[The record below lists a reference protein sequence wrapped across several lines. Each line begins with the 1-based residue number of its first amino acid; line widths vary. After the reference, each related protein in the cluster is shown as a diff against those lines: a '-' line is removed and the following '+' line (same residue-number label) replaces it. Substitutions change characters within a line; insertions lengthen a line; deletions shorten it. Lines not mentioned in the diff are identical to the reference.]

1 MKKFNIIL
9 IIIDAVRSIE
19 TGLDE
24 RDRLKVFSELKD
36 RDYLEFDKMV
46 VSGPS
51 SVMSAVSMLT
61 GTASFK
67 LARNYNDFR
76 WERGLY
82 NIVNDD
88 LKELNY
94 SLHGLF
100 GTKEM
105 RDKMKQ
111 VFPPI
116 KSNLLPGD
124 MRLSQ
129 KKWTNDQLYRLTS
142 KYLKDE
148 IIPSDSPFFLM
159 TWFNSRFD
167 YQTSDIIERLIS
179 DLEKQDFYDETLIM
193 VTSDHG
199 YPDQRRGLASDGVDL
214 QAAGKKHDMIVTDDN
229 ITVPFAI
236 KFPEEVL
243 SNYTNLR
250 NLVSDG
256 KVINSI
262 ISQGSIAPT
271 IYQINQIRNKD
282 YHFNFEQK
290 SIIDQLLDFNDE
302 LIFRTDAR
310 FIFQPNRV
318 ISLRAKN
325 AKFVIDH
332 DNEEEYFYDLLKDP
346 NEENEISFLDNKE
359 LESQLRK
366 AYSDTESYALS
377 VWRQRIE
384 ASLTESWINDLR
396 RLSNNEH
403 LDIVFLGF
411 TIFIV
416 PVINAIESMGINVN
430 LYVADESSINK
441 INKLVR
447 HIKPKL
453 YKQELLGNGLVVIE
467 DTLSEPLLEELG
479 KLKIDKYLIM
489 DINLKISSNILMIRA
504 KGIWNLIMT
513 PLKKMMIK
521 RELYKQE
528 PLLLFQDIGYLLK
541 RAFQNIFLGMKRKY

>member
-430 LYVADESSINK
+430 LYVEA
-441 INKLVR
+441 
-447 HIKPKL
+447 
-453 YKQELLGNGLVVIE
+453 
-467 DTLSEPLLEELG
+467 
-479 KLKIDKYLIM
+479 LI
-489 DINLKISSNILMIRA
+489 A
-504 KGIWNLIMT
+504 K
-513 PLKKMMIK
+513 
-521 RELYKQE
+521 
-528 PLLLFQDIGYLLK
+528 
-541 RAFQNIFLGMKRKY
+541 

>member
-453 YKQELLGNGLVVIE
+453 YKQELLGNSLVVIE

>member
-36 RDYLEFDKMV
+36 RNYLEFDKMV

-82 NIVNDD
+82 NIVNDE
-88 LKELNY
+88 LEELNY

-148 IIPSDSPFFLM
+148 IIPSESPFFLM

-167 YQTSDIIERLIS
+167 YQTSDIIERLIT
-179 DLEKQDFYDETLIM
+179 DLEKQDFYHETLIM

-243 SNYTNLR
+243 SNYPNLR
-250 NLVSDG
+250 SLVSDR
-256 KVINSI
+256 KVINST

-271 IYQINQIRNKD
+271 IFQINQIRNKD

-290 SIIDQLLDFNDE
+290 SIIDQLIDFNDE
-302 LIFRTDAR
+302 IIFRTDAR

-359 LESQLRK
+359 HESQLRK

-384 ASLTESWINDLR
+384 ASFTESWINDLR
-396 RLSNNEH
+396 RLSNKEH

-430 LYVADESSINK
+430 LYVTDESSINK
-441 INKLVR
+441 INKLLR

-453 YKQELLGNGLVVIE
+453 YKQEPLGNSLVVIE

-479 KLKIDKYLIM
+479 KLKINKYLIM
-489 DINLKISSNILMIRA
+489 DINLKISSSILMIRA

-528 PLLLFQDIGYLLK
+528 PLLLFQDIGYLFK